1 MGYVIVKNGE
11 RVRFAETMLKAR
23 IILKFIPGAEVI
35 ALSML
40 NELPHPADRIYPNLR
55 SKRLT
60 STYTEEVFS
69 M

>member
-1 MGYVIVKNGE
+1 MGYVIVKDGE

-23 IILKFIPGAEVI
+23 VILKFIPGAEIV

-40 NELPHPADRIYPNLR
+40 EKLPQPSDRIYPNLH
-55 SKRLT
+55 SKNL
-60 STYTEEVFS
+60 SYTYAEEVLS